1 MRRTYAKRVGRRASR
16 IDRLDMKILT
26 AISERSRQSIT
37 EISKEVGL
45 SASPCTTRLERLER
59 DGLILGYNTDVN
71 VEQIADLSLY
81 QVTIAAKPYTPETAR
96 IIESLI
102 VRNPYIVS
110 ADAVFGSLDYVLRV
124 YARNA
129 EHYHEIMR
137 PFVELKIDYET
148 WPVSRRI
155 VRAQSRRLLEKLA
168 LADD

>member
-1 MRRTYAKRVGRRASR
+1 
-16 IDRLDMKILT
+16 MKILT

-59 DGLILGYNTDVN
+59 DGLIVGYNTDIN
-71 VEQIADLSLY
+71 VEQIGDLSLY
-81 QVTIAAKPYTPETAR
+81 QVTIAAKPYTPEMAR
-96 IIESLI
+96 TLEALM

-137 PFVELKIDYET
+137 PFLELKIDYET
-148 WPVSRRI
+148 WPVSRRV
-155 VRAQSRRLLEKLA
+155 VRFQSRRLLERLA
-168 LADD
+168 LSDD